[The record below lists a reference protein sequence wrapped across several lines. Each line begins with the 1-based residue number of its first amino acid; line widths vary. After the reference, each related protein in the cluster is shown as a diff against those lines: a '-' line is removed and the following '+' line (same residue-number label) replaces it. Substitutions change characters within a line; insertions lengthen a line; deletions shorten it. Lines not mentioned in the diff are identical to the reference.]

1 MRFINIGFGNMIAAN
16 RVLLVV
22 SPDSAPIKRL
32 VAEQKESGD
41 LIDISCGRRTKSVII
56 TDCDNVI
63 LSALSPETISY
74 RLNSESEDE
83 EKGNEDSES

>member
-1 MRFINIGFGNMIAAN
+1 MKFINIGFGNMLASN

-32 VAEQKESGD
+32 VSEQKESGE
-41 LIDISCGRRTKSVII
+41 LIDVSCGRRTKSVII
-56 TDCDNVI
+56 TDSDLII

-74 RLNSESEDE
+74 RLNTDE
-83 EKGNEDSES
+83 EDDKGGEDSE